1 MEEEICLVDSRTTN
15 TILRKVR
22 YFQTLTKREGM
33 VLTIAGR
40 YAMIVEMVTIIL
52 SMGTQIHI
60 EEALLYPDSTRTLL
74 SYKDIQKMRFIWKHM
89 KKIKK
94 NFFFSQRIS
103 DKAKRNL
110 KRCPLSHLDCTKP
123 TLNPYHMLHIVDD
136 L

>member
-52 SMGTQIHI
+52 SMGTQINI
-60 EEALLYPDSTRTLL
+60 VEALLYPDLTHTLL
-74 SYKDIQKMRFIWKHM
+74 SYSDGKMEFIWKHM
-89 KKIKK
+89 KKRKK
-94 NFFFSQRIS
+94 KFFFYKGYWTRQR
-103 DKAKRNL
+103 D
-110 KRCPLSHLDCTKP
+110 T
-123 TLNPYHMLHIVDD
+123 
-136 L
+136 

>member
-40 YAMIVEMVTIIL
+40 DAMIVEMVTIIL

-60 EEALLYPDSTRTLL
+60 EEALLYPYSTRTLL
-74 SYKDIQKMRFIWKHM
+74 SYKDIQKMRFIWKYM

-103 DKAKRNL
+103 DKVKR
-110 KRCPLSHLDCTKP
+110 H
-123 TLNPYHMLHIVDD
+123 
-136 L
+136 

>member
-1 MEEEICLVDSRTTN
+1 MEEEVCLVDSRTTN

-74 SYKDIQKMRFIWKHM
+74 NYKYIQKNEIHMETHEENKEEFLLFTKDIRQGKEKLEKVSSLPSR
-89 KKIKK
+89 
-94 NFFFSQRIS
+94 
-103 DKAKRNL
+103 L
-110 KRCPLSHLDCTKP
+110 
-123 TLNPYHMLHIVDD
+123 Y
-136 L
+136 

>member
-52 SMGTQIHI
+52 SMGTQINI
-60 EEALLYPDSTRTLL
+60 EEALLYPDSTCTLL
-74 SYKDIQKMRFIWKHM
+74 SYSNIR
-89 KKIKK
+89 K
-94 NFFFSQRIS
+94 NGIHVETY
-103 DKAKRNL
+103 KEN
-110 KRCPLSHLDCTKP
+110 
-123 TLNPYHMLHIVDD
+123 
-136 L
+136 